1 MNTLEAGTAVV
12 HEEVA
17 STDGEVSGTITKRSQ
32 VSASLHVGPL
42 PSPTVLGGY
51 NRVEAGLAGRI
62 VKMAEDEQA
71 HRHALERTGQQEA
84 FTLLKRGQMIGALL
98 LLALLSAG
106 TALAMTGHMVTGFV
120 TIGTAIVGAVVS
132 TYKNQRARNENDD
145 DGTAEDR
152 LPDGA
157 DNGSRRKNLPPGG
170 TKARPPKKDQRNKRS
185 KRRSGEGKSKR
196 GA

>member
-1 MNTLEAGTAVV
+1 MRRWPQRTGRFPAPSRSAV
-12 HEEVA
+12 
-17 STDGEVSGTITKRSQ
+17 K
-32 VSASLHVGPL
+32 SAQAFTWDRYHRQRCSADIIG
-42 PSPTVLGGY
+42 
-51 NRVEAGLAGRI
+51 VEAGLAGRI
-62 VKMAEDEQA
+62 VKMAEEEQV

-106 TALAMTGHMVTGFV
+106 TALAMTGHLVTGFV
-120 TIGTAIVGAVVS
+120 TIGTAIVGAVIS
-132 TYKNQRARNENDD
+132 TYRNQRARSGNDD

-157 DNGSRRKNLPPGG
+157 DNGSRQKNLPSGG
-170 TKARPPKKDQRNKRS
+170 TKARPPKKDQGNKRV
-185 KRRSGEGKSKR
+185 KRRSGKGKSKR